1 MNLKKW
7 NKLRLLL
14 VPLIKIVI
22 QLKKKMRTLWMMR
35 KIKKLSLK
43 LRNKK
48 KKGVVVVVLVC
59 SMM

>member
-48 KKGVVVVVLVC
+48 KKGVVVVLVC